1 MGHWEALAVDSRL
14 GLESKL
20 EAAAVEKR
28 GKAYQPPEELKE
40 LPKGALLSAAGQ
52 RKALH
57 WLACLGM
64 GHAQSRPGLCPAAK
78 WSDHGPHKTLGL

>member
-1 MGHWEALAVDSRL
+1 MEHWEAVGKLWSNHHAWSAPSLSGVVCRHGMGHWEALAADSRL

-40 LPKGALLSAAGQ
+40 LPKGAPLSTIDPP
-52 RKALH
+52 KALH
-57 WLACLGM
+57 
-64 GHAQSRPGLCPAAK
+64 
-78 WSDHGPHKTLGL
+78 

>member
-1 MGHWEALAVDSRL
+1 MPNGAQQGWLCRHGMGHWEALAADERL

-40 LPKGALLSAAGQ
+40 LPKGAPLQALGAA
-52 RKALH
+52 
-57 WLACLGM
+57 
-64 GHAQSRPGLCPAAK
+64 
-78 WSDHGPHKTLGL
+78 